1 MTWIYSLTI
10 SHQSFHPTLPPRLL
24 WTVYYHPCI
33 AFRPHAKSLELPH
46 LLPKSF
52 CFARLRKT
60 RTHGTHSTHGTR
72 CSTARWLPTAGV
84 VPWHFTWRGLWC
96 SCRSCIHLR
105 QGWTICSHCID
116 LEFLHL
122 PLSALAGRKRRPLER
137 KKASQQTH
145 NRTWLSQTDSN
156 ASRTWHPV
164 KTLQLS
170 LAFYIF
176 LPCIPMPS
184 INTKTYYLDT
194 GHFLDTGRLVIV
206 SWVMIADVIM
216 THAKVGLVSPS
227 QVLGIGRSQLGVL
240 DSKPVELPSQPP
252 ACSARSL
259 PQWMADWW

>member
-96 SCRSCIHLR
+96 SCRSCIHPATR
-105 QGWTICSHCID
+105 MDD
-116 LEFLHL
+116 LLTLH
-122 PLSALAGRKRRPLER
+122 
-137 KKASQQTH
+137 
-145 NRTWLSQTDSN
+145 W
-156 ASRTWHPV
+156 
-164 KTLQLS
+164 
-170 LAFYIF
+170 
-176 LPCIPMPS
+176 
-184 INTKTYYLDT
+184 
-194 GHFLDTGRLVIV
+194 
-206 SWVMIADVIM
+206 
-216 THAKVGLVSPS
+216 
-227 QVLGIGRSQLGVL
+227 LGVL
-240 DSKPVELPSQPP
+240 ASSSLCPCRPQEAAAGEEKSKPTNT
-252 ACSARSL
+252 
-259 PQWMADWW
+259 